1 MSTLNTSTDNPNR
14 ATIPTAQLAQPP
26 RFSRGWFAMGI
37 TLIAVGCVWLLASL
51 GYLPDINWVWV
62 LTLFILGLV
71 PLLAAGLN
79 KLTFISG
86 GFFFAAS
93 IASVLRQTGKVTINV
108 EVPTLI
114 IIAGVLTLIAM
125 ALRLQTP
132 SWLLPRRPIAYPAS
146 NESQTARLHSSR
158 AA

>member
-1 MSTLNTSTDNPNR
+1 MNTSQSSTAD
-14 ATIPTAQLAQPP
+14 IPTAEFVVPT

-37 TLIAVGCVWLLASL
+37 TLICVGGVWLLASL
-51 GYLPDINWVWV
+51 GYLPEINWLWV
-62 LTLFILGLV
+62 LMLFTLGLV

-93 IASVLRQTGKVTINV
+93 ISSVLRQTGKLAVNV
-108 EVPTLI
+108 EVPSLI
-114 IIAGVLTLIAM
+114 IIAGIFTLIAM
-125 ALRLQTP
+125 VLRLKTP
-132 SWLLPRRPIAYPAS
+132 SWLVPKRPVAYAAPNEHLAGRVPS
-146 NESQTARLHSSR
+146 NR

>member
-1 MSTLNTSTDNPNR
+1 MSASTTTDAPLP
-14 ATIPTAQLAQPP
+14 IPTADFAHAP

-37 TLIAVGCVWLLASL
+37 TLIAVGSVWLLASL
-51 GYLPDINWVWV
+51 GYLPNINWVWV
-62 LTLFILGLV
+62 LTLFTLGLV

-93 IASVLRQTGKVTINV
+93 ISSVLRQTGRLELNV
-108 EVPTLI
+108 EVPSLI
-114 IIAGVLTLIAM
+114 IIAGLLTLIAM
-125 ALRLQTP
+125 ALRLRTP
-132 SWLLPRRPIAYPAS
+132 SWLVATKPVAYPAP
-146 NESQTARLHSSR
+146 NESLASRLHSSR

>member
-1 MSTLNTSTDNPNR
+1 MNTSQSSTAD
-14 ATIPTAQLAQPP
+14 IPTAEFVVPT

-37 TLIAVGCVWLLASL
+37 TLICVGGVWLLASL
-51 GYLPDINWVWV
+51 GYLPEINWVWV
-62 LTLFILGLV
+62 LMLFTLGLV

-93 IASVLRQTGKVTINV
+93 ISSVLRQTGKLAVNV
-108 EVPTLI
+108 EVPSLI

-125 ALRLQTP
+125 VLRLKTP
-132 SWLLPRRPIAYPAS
+132 SWLVPKRPVAYAAP
-146 NESQTARLHSSR
+146 NEHLAGRVPSTR

>member
-1 MSTLNTSTDNPNR
+1 MNAVETNTPD
-14 ATIPTAQLAQPP
+14 IPTAQLLVPS

-37 TLIAVGCVWLLASL
+37 TLICVGGVWLLASL
-51 GYLPDINWVWV
+51 GYLPEINWVWV
-62 LTLFILGLV
+62 LMLFTLGLV

-93 IASVLRQTGKVTINV
+93 ISSVLRQTGKLAVNV
-108 EVPTLI
+108 EVPSLI
-114 IIAGVLTLIAM
+114 IIAGILTLIAM
-125 ALRLQTP
+125 ALRIKTP
-132 SWLLPRRPIAYPAS
+132 TWLVPKRPVAYAVP
-146 NESQTARLHSSR
+146 NEHLAGRVHTTR

>member
-1 MSTLNTSTDNPNR
+1 MNTPTTD
-14 ATIPTAQLAQPP
+14 IPTAQLLLPS

-37 TLIAVGCVWLLASL
+37 TLICVGGIWLLASL

-62 LTLFILGLV
+62 LMLFTLGLV

-86 GFFFAAS
+86 GFFFASS
-93 IASVLRQTGKVTINV
+93 ISSVLRQTGKLSVNI
-108 EVPTLI
+108 EVPSLI
-114 IIAGVLTLIAM
+114 IIAGVLTLVAM
-125 ALRLQTP
+125 VLRLKTP
-132 SWLLPRRPIAYPAS
+132 SWLVPRKPIAYPAP
-146 NESQTARLHSSR
+146 NEHLAGRTPSTR

>member
-1 MSTLNTSTDNPNR
+1 MNTSQSSTAD
-14 ATIPTAQLAQPP
+14 IPTAQLVVPT

-37 TLIAVGCVWLLASL
+37 TLICVGGVWLLASL
-51 GYLPDINWVWV
+51 GYLPEINWVWV
-62 LTLFILGLV
+62 LMLFTLGLV

-93 IASVLRQTGKVTINV
+93 ISSVLRQTGKLAVNV
-108 EVPTLI
+108 EVPSLI
-114 IIAGVLTLIAM
+114 IIAGILTLIAM
-125 ALRLQTP
+125 VLRLKTP
-132 SWLLPRRPIAYPAS
+132 SWLVPKRPVAYAAP
-146 NESQTARLHSSR
+146 NEHLAGHVPSTR